1 MVGPYSVADL
11 RVVVPEICLSDSLGC
26 MSCNMA
32 TQALF
37 RVLVVLRTTSV
48 VPRWSLAVVVLL
60 YTTLVVLGWFLSGS
74 LGCV

>member
-11 RVVVPEICLSDSLGC
+11 PVVVPELFLSNSLGC
-26 MSCNMA
+26 MSCNIA

-37 RVLVVLRTTSV
+37 RVLVVLCTTSV
-48 VPRWSLAVVVLL
+48 VPQGSLAVVVLL
-60 YTTLVVLGWFLSGS
+60 YTTLVVLGWFLIGS